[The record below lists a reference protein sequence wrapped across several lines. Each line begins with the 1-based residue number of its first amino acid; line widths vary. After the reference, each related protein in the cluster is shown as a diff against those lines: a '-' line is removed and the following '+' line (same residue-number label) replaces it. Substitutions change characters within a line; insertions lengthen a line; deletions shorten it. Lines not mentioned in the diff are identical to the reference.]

1 MFSQPVSVPSLLK
14 LMGLDK
20 NEENNNG
27 TFRRL
32 RLKPA
37 LGLLLSWVG
46 AIFQRDK
53 PSQGWK
59 LHRAYFP
66 NTCLIK
72 DLSV

>member
-1 MFSQPVSVPSLLK
+1 
-14 LMGLDK
+14 MGFDK
-20 NEENNNG
+20 KEENNNG
-27 TFRRL
+27 TFLRL

-37 LGLLLSWVG
+37 SGLLLSWAG
-46 AIFQRDK
+46 AIFQRDE
-53 PSQGWK
+53 PSQGWE

>member
-1 MFSQPVSVPSLLK
+1 MFSQPVSVPSSLE

-20 NEENNNG
+20 KEENNNG
-27 TFRRL
+27 TFQCL
-32 RLKPA
+32 QLKPIS
-37 LGLLLSWVG
+37 GLLLGWIG

-53 PSQGWK
+53 LRQGWT
-59 LHRAYFP
+59 LHSTNFQ